1 MFSNFPEPAAKNTR
15 LNTRLNSKLVLLIKR
30 LLNFYSTIL
39 SLTFTNTCTQTHTYN
54 TGKAVPI
61 WYFDIVQFPIV
72 CIKTYCPVPWTLSNL
87 YQAGKKQ
94 TNHEL
99 VTTENNCTSIK
110 VLFPPSVC
118 VCVCVCVCVGVW
130 VCVRVCVCVC
140 CTSVVIM
147 YNYIILRACMSVCFC
162 VCFILYFGMV
172 SFLKHCI
179 MWGACNIY
187 GFDHT
192 NTILTDWSI
201 CTLTMMINQLFTTV
215 NSNKVTERKQKE
227 STFRQLYQNPTEI
240 ICSLG
245 YPVKVNTG
253 TILGREWEF
262 H

>member
-1 MFSNFPEPAAKNTR
+1 MLNILLNTLHKFQDVFKLSWASTKNTR
-15 LNTRLNSKLVLLIKR
+15 LNRKLVLLIKK
-30 LLNFYSTIL
+30 LLNFYSTII
-39 SLTFTNTCTQTHTYN
+39 SLTFTNMCTQTHTYN

-61 WYFDIVQFPIV
+61 CYFDTVQFPV
-72 CIKTYCPVPWTLSNL
+72 VFIKTYCPVPWTLSNL
-87 YQAGKKQ
+87 YQAGKTHTHTHK
-94 TNHEL
+94 L

-110 VLFPPSVC
+110 VLFPPC
-118 VCVCVCVCVGVW
+118 VCV
-130 VCVRVCVCVC
+130 RAC
-140 CTSVVIM
+140 CTSVLIM

-172 SFLKHCI
+172 SLLKHCI
-179 MWGACNIY
+179 TWGACNMY

-240 ICSLG
+240 ICSPG
-245 YPVKVNTG
+245 
-253 TILGREWEF
+253 
-262 H
+262 